1 MGQDIGD
8 SGVAASLRQVRFE
21 VLPLAGVEEQIAHV
35 PDGATVTVTSSPA
48 KGLEATLALCE
59 RLRDRGV
66 VAIPHVAARLLRG
79 RDDVAALLRRL
90 DGSGISEVFVV
101 AGDIPNPAGPYEG
114 AVELL
119 QEMSD
124 LGHTLDRVGVTGYPE
139 SHAFI
144 PDGDTIRAMD
154 AKAPHAS
161 YIVSQICYDPHA
173 VERWVTEVRARG
185 IALPIYVGIPGAVDM
200 ARLLRI
206 SMKVGLGDSVRFL
219 RKQGGVV
226 RRLVAGYSPD
236 PLVEGLAHLLTDP
249 ASAVAG
255 WHLFTFNEVENTEQ
269 WRQARL
275 ARAQGVSA

>member
-1 MGQDIGD
+1 MSQDIGD
-8 SGVAASLRQVRFE
+8 SGVAASLRRVRFE

-35 PDGATVTVTSSPA
+35 PDGAIVTVTSSPA

-66 VAIPHVAARLLRG
+66 VAVPHVAARLLRG

-90 DGSGISEVFVV
+90 DGTGISEVFVV
-101 AGDIPNPAGPYEG
+101 AGDAPEPAGPYEG
-114 AVELL
+114 ALGLL
-119 QEMSD
+119 REMAD
-124 LGHTLDRVGVTGYPE
+124 LGHTLERIGVTGYPE
-139 SHAFI
+139 SHASI
-144 PDGDTIRAMD
+144 PDDDTIRAMD
-154 AKAPHAS
+154 AKAPYAS
-161 YIVSQICYDPHA
+161 YIVSQICYDPSTI
-173 VERWVTEVRARG
+173 ERWVGAVRARG
-185 IALPIYVGIPGAVDM
+185 IALPIYCGIPGAVDM

-206 SMKVGLGDSVRFL
+206 SLKVGLGDSVRFL

-236 PLVEGLAHLLTDP
+236 PLVEGLAHLLADP
-249 ASAVAG
+249 ASDVAG

-275 ARAQGVSA
+275 ARTQGVSA